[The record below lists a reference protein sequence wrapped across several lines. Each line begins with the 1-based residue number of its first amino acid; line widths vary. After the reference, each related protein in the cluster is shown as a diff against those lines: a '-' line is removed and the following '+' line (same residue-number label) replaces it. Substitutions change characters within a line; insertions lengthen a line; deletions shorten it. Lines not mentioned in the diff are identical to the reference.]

1 MPVSMMV
8 IGYSI
13 QINPKEE
20 TLAMRMTISAKPGQV
35 TQEWFVVD
43 ATDLP
48 LGRLSSEIAKILRGK
63 HKPSFT
69 PNSDTG
75 DNVIVINAEKVALT
89 GRNKAEQQTFH
100 WHTGFAGGIKSIT
113 AAKTL
118 ESAHPERLLERTV
131 KRMMPKDSPLS
142 RAMFRKLHVY
152 AGAEHPHVA
161 QQPKALDLGKVIA
174 KRNRK
179 TA

>member
-1 MPVSMMV
+1 
-8 IGYSI
+8 
-13 QINPKEE
+13 
-20 TLAMRMTISAKPGQV
+20 MRMTISAKPGQI
-35 TQEWFVVD
+35 TQDWYVVD

-63 HKPSFT
+63 NKPSFT

-100 WHTGFAGGIKSIT
+100 WHTGFAGGIKSIS

-118 ESAHPERLLERTV
+118 ESAHPERLVERAV
-131 KRMMPKDSPLS
+131 ERMMPKDSPLS

-152 AGAEHPHVA
+152 AGAEHPHAA
-161 QQPKALDLGKVIA
+161 QQPKTLDLGKVLA
-174 KRNRK
+174 KRNHKK